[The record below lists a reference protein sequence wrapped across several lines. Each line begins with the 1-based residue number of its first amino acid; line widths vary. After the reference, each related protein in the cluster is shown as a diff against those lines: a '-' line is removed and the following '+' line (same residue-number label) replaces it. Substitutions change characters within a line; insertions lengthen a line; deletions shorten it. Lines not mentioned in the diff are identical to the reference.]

1 MAIIM
6 AFFTTNSNRKTMS
19 NTKLVAEKEAPVF
32 SNESYSLISNIIN
45 LGVIDMVQDSL
56 EPRLKILT
64 ELHKEMNS
72 YRPLSKK
79 QVALLDKNVRIE
91 HVWSSNAIEGSSLSR
106 YETASILN
114 TGMTVHGASLKD
126 TMAAVDLNEAYDYM
140 MDLASKRQP
149 LTTTTIRDL
158 NRLVMLKNTDERSQA
173 GAYRVINVWPNGQED
188 HPYIAPTVI
197 PFEIQELI
205 DWSNKAVN
213 ELHPVQYAADLHQKF
228 VSIHPFVD
236 GNGRTARLLM
246 NFALSEAGY
255 PVISI
260 MPDKRS
266 RSEYMDALA
275 TSRETGN
282 LIPFEELV
290 ADYTIRTLENRIGI
304 LKQNERNLEEARK
317 QTNLSP
323 SLFENKNRK
332 H

>member
-1 MAIIM
+1 M

-188 HPYIAPTVI
+188 HPYIAPTEI

>member
-1 MAIIM
+1 M

>member
-1 MAIIM
+1 M
-6 AFFTTNSNRKTMS
+6 TQN
-19 NTKLVAEKEAPVF
+19 
-32 SNESYSLISNIIN
+32 
-45 LGVIDMVQDSL
+45 SL
-56 EPRLKILT
+56 EPRLKMLT

-79 QVALLDKNVRIE
+79 QVALLDNNVRIE
-91 HVWSSNAIEGSSLSR
+91 HVWSSNAIEGSSLNR

-126 TMAAVDLNEAYDYM
+126 TMAAVDLNDAYDYM
-140 MDLASKRQP
+140 MDLASKKQP

-173 GAYRVINVWPNGQED
+173 GAYRVIDVWPNGQED
-188 HPYIAPTVI
+188 QPYVAPTEI
-197 PFEIQELI
+197 PFKIQELI

-260 MPDKRS
+260 MPDKKS
-266 RSEYMDALA
+266 RNEYMDALA
-275 TSRETGN
+275 ISRENGN
-282 LIPFEELV
+282 LVPFEKLV

-323 SLFENKNRK
+323 ELFQNKGRK